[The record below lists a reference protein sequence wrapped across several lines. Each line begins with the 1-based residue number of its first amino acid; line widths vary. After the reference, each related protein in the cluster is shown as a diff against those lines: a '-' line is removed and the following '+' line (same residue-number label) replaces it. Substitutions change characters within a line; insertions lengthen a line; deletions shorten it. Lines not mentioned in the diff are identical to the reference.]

1 MYKLANQTINKGLSL
16 GARITLG
23 VISGLF
29 GVVMLLI
36 APPTEKA
43 IYFYLFGAFCL
54 FITVACFTKDRIRQ
68 FIGSS
73 IGSAIFIMG
82 LVYLVSELVGG
93 IFWSGRRSEPSVFN
107 ALMYLLF
114 IGVPGAAYAFK
125 VRFGF
130 PKKPKPLHQTSGE
143 INVRREK

>member
-1 MYKLANQTINKGLSL
+1 MYEQANETINQGLSF

-29 GVVMLLI
+29 GVVMLLV
-36 APPTEKA
+36 APPTDKA

-54 FITVACFTKDRIRQ
+54 FITVACFTKGRVRQ
-68 FIGSS
+68 FVGSS

-93 IFWSGRRSEPSVFN
+93 VFWSGRRSEPSVFN
-107 ALMYLLF
+107 ALMYLIF
-114 IGVPGAAYAFK
+114 IGVPGAAYTLKA
-125 VRFGF
+125 RFGF
-130 PKKPKPLHQTSGE
+130 PKKP
-143 INVRREK
+143 